1 MNQRIEEGSPGDGSL
16 ERQHSEKVGA
26 PPTHPLSQLVLR
38 LAGQSALSFRELPQ
52 GYANLCSRVQR
63 REAGKCQSSQEHGGS
78 IADDFLVLGRDRHE
92 G

>member
-38 LAGQSALSFRELPQ
+38 QAGQSALSFRELPR
-52 GYANLCSRVQR
+52 GLRKPLLPSAKKRG
-63 REAGKCQSSQEHGGS
+63 REVPE
-78 IADDFLVLGRDRHE
+78 FT
-92 G
+92 